1 MVAGLFI
8 ALFVLM
14 ALGVPLFV
22 CLAGSTLFTFAA
34 FTNMPIIGV
43 AQKMFAGIDKFS
55 LMAIP
60 FFILAANAMERG
72 GMARRIVNLAN
83 ACVGNL
89 RSGVALTTIVG
100 CLFFGALC
108 GSAPATI
115 VALGGLLYPSLLEKN
130 YDRKFSGGLLCST
143 ASVALLIPPSLTMIV
158 YGAVTGASV
167 GELFIG
173 GFAAGIIFAIP
184 IIIYSI
190 IYARKHDVVVEAKQT
205 RPEQMHALKD
215 AAWALGVPII
225 IIGGIYMGLFTP
237 TEAAAVSAVY
247 AIFVGLFI
255 YREIKIGDLVAIGTQ
270 SAKSTAQI
278 MILMSAAQVLS
289 WILVVG
295 QIPQMLSSLMLSI
308 TTNKYGILLM
318 MNIIMLTAGMFVDG
332 SAFILILGPLFLPIA
347 QKVGID
353 LVSLGI
359 IMVANGCI
367 GMYTPPF
374 GLNLFIGT
382 NVCKSSYSELV
393 KGIWPFI
400 GLSLIALLI
409 ITYLPQTYMWL
420 PILAYR

>member
-8 ALFVLM
+8 ILFGLM
-14 ALGVPLFV
+14 AIGVPLYV
-22 CLAGSTLFTFAA
+22 CLAGSTMFTFAV
-34 FTNMPIIGV
+34 FTDMPLIGV
-43 AQKMFAGIDKFS
+43 AQKMFAGVDKFS

-72 GMARRIVNLAN
+72 GMAKRIVNLAN
-83 ACVGNL
+83 ACVGSH

-115 VALGGLLYPSLLEKN
+115 VALGGLLYPTMVEKK
-130 YDRKFSGGLLCST
+130 YSREFSSGLLCST

-158 YGAVTGASV
+158 YGSVTGTSV
-167 GELFIG
+167 GELFIA

-184 IIIYSI
+184 VIIYSI
-190 IYARKHDVVVEAKQT
+190 IYAKKHDVVVEERQSRQEKAK
-205 RPEQMHALKD
+205 ALKE

-225 IIGGIYMGLFTP
+225 IIGGIYTGLFTP
-237 TEAAAVSAVY
+237 TESAAVSAVY

-255 YREIKIGDLVAIGTQ
+255 YKELKPSELIPLGLQT
-270 SAKSTAQI
+270 AKSTAQL
-278 MILMSAAQVLS
+278 MILMAAAQVLS

-295 QIPQMLSSLMLSI
+295 QIPQMLSSAMLGI
-308 TTNKYGILLM
+308 TTNKIGILLM
-318 MNIIMLTAGMFVDG
+318 MNIIMLIAGMFVDG
-332 SAFILILGPLFLPIA
+332 SAFILILGPLFMPIA
-347 QKVGID
+347 QQVGID
-353 LVSLGI
+353 LVALGI
-359 IMVANGCI
+359 IMVTNGCI

-382 NVCKSSYSELV
+382 NICKSSYSEIV

-400 GLSLIALLI
+400 GLSLFALVV
-409 ITYLPQTYMWL
+409 ITYFPQLYMWL
-420 PILAYR
+420 PHLAYR

>member
-1 MVAGLFI
+1 MVAALFI
-8 ALFVLM
+8 TLFFLM

-22 CLAGSTLFTFAA
+22 CMAGATLFSFAT

-43 AQKMFAGIDKFS
+43 AQKMFGGIDKFS

-60 FFILAANAMERG
+60 FFILAANAMECG
-72 GMARRIVNLAN
+72 GMARRIVKLAN
-83 ACVGNL
+83 ACVGNR

-115 VALGGLLYPSLLEKN
+115 VALGGLLYPTMIEKN
-130 YDRKFSGGLLCST
+130 YGKEFSGGLLCST

-167 GELFIG
+167 GELFIA
-173 GFAAGIIFAIP
+173 GFPAGIIFAVP
-184 IIIYSI
+184 FIIYSI
-190 IYARKHDVVVEAKQT
+190 FFAKKNDVVVEQRQSRK
-205 RPEQMHALKD
+205 EKLHALKE
-215 AAWALGVPII
+215 AAWALGVPVI
-225 IIGGIYMGLFTP
+225 IIGGIYTGMFTP

-255 YREIKIGDLVAIGTQ
+255 YKEIKIKDLVAIGTR

-278 MILMSAAQVLS
+278 MILMSAAQVFS

-295 QIPQMLSSLMLSI
+295 QIPQMLSSMMLSI

-318 MNIIMLTAGMFVDG
+318 MNVIMLIAGMFVDG

-382 NVCKSSYSELV
+382 NVCKSSYSQIV

-400 GLSLIALLI
+400 WLSLIALVV
-409 ITYLPQTYMWL
+409 ITYFPQAYMWL
-420 PILAYR
+420 PTLAYR